1 MKNKADSVLARLK
14 NESRN
19 KGISLQQL
27 LNLFC
32 QEEFI
37 RRLSM
42 SNYKINLILKG
53 GYFLYLMSK
62 FTSRPTIDADYLLKN
77 YSNDINTLEK
87 LITEILLVETKNDFV
102 ELEVRN
108 LEVISELKEYS
119 GVRVNLIGIIG
130 RTRTPFSIDFD
141 VGDIV
146 VPSPVE
152 RTLPVLL
159 TGFEQPQIF
168 TYSLESTIAEKIDA
182 IISLMELTG
191 RMKDFYDIYYIA
203 TTFDFEGRKLQ
214 EALYETLSNRGR
226 SYEKGSITDIL
237 RLSSNSEVE
246 KRWDN
251 FCNKVLNYELD
262 FVGVVNIIID
272 FISPPY
278 DSIIE
283 EDEFFGNWD
292 SKKRKYNELEIQVS
306 PPRGN

>member
-1 MKNKADSVLARLK
+1 MMKNKSESILARLK
-14 NESRN
+14 NESKK

-32 QEEFI
+32 QEEFV
-37 RRLSM
+37 RRLAM
-42 SNYKINLILKG
+42 SNYKSNLILKG
-53 GYFLYLMSK
+53 GFFLYSISE

-77 YSNDINTLEK
+77 YPNDINTIEK
-87 LITEILLVETKNDFV
+87 LITEVLLVETKNDFI
-102 ELEVRN
+102 EIQIRN
-108 LEVISELKEYS
+108 LEAISEFKEYS

-130 RTRTPFSIDFD
+130 RTRTPFSIDFG
-141 VGDIV
+141 VGDII
-146 VPSPVE
+146 VPSPVQ

-159 TGFEQPQIF
+159 PGFEQPKIF
-168 TYSLESTIAEKIDA
+168 TYSLESTIAEKVDA

-226 SYEKGSITDIL
+226 AYEKDSITDIL
-237 RLSSNSEVE
+237 RLTEDTEVQ

-251 FCNKVLNYELD
+251 FCNKILNYELD
-262 FVGVVNIIID
+262 FVDVVNIIID

-278 DSIIE
+278 ESIIK
-283 EDEFFGNWD
+283 EDEFFGIWD
-292 SKKRKYNELEIQVS
+292 SKKRKYDK
-306 PPRGN
+306 

>member
-1 MKNKADSVLARLK
+1 MKNKAESILARLK

-37 RRLSM
+37 RRLAM
-42 SNYKINLILKG
+42 SNFKANLILKG
-53 GYFLYLMSK
+53 GYFLYSLSQ

-77 YSNDINTLEK
+77 YSNDTGTIEK
-87 LITEILLVETKNDFV
+87 LIIEVLTVRTKNDFV

-130 RTRTPFSIDFD
+130 RTRTPFSIDFG
-141 VGDIV
+141 VGDII

-152 RTLPVLL
+152 RRLPVLL
-159 TGFEQPQIF
+159 TGFEQPHIF
-168 TYSLESTIAEKIDA
+168 TYSLESTIAEKVDA

-203 TTFDFEGRKLQ
+203 TTFDLEGRKLQ

-226 SYEKGSITDIL
+226 AYEKDTIRDIL
-237 RLSSNSEVE
+237 RLSA
-246 KRWDN
+246 
-251 FCNKVLNYELD
+251 
-262 FVGVVNIIID
+262 
-272 FISPPY
+272 
-278 DSIIE
+278 
-283 EDEFFGNWD
+283 
-292 SKKRKYNELEIQVS
+292 
-306 PPRGN
+306 